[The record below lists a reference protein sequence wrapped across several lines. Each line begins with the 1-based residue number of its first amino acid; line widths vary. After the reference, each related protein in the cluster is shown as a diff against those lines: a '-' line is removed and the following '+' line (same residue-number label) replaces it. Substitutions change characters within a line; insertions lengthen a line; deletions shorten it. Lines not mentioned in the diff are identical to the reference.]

1 MKKNDIGSE
10 PAKDEFSRR
19 FPILLGSMVISV
31 ILATGV
37 FATPST
43 QIWNPSADIQPA
55 GTVHLGID
63 NYFTADD
70 VSSGGYAFPTDVG
83 LTYGAL
89 PGLEV
94 GVDSLLPQANLSASS
109 LVANAKYGIPENGM
123 IPALAVGAFNFG
135 SHRLDQNVVYGVAA
149 KAFAFGRL
157 SAGYFAGNEKALLD
171 PSGNKDNAGAIL
183 TWDKQLTDKLWAC
196 VDYAGTKSALG
207 ATFYGGSWNFSSNT
221 SVLFAYGTYN
231 NGAKPT
237 ITTQMDIN
245 I

>member
-1 MKKNDIGSE
+1 MRKIVV
-10 PAKDEFSRR
+10 
-19 FPILLGSMVISV
+19 LLVSV
-31 ILATGV
+31 LVSAVLVTGA

-43 QIWNPSADIQPA
+43 QIWNPSTDIQPT

-63 NYFTADD
+63 NYFTAED
-70 VSSGGYAFPTDVG
+70 VSSGGYAFPTDIG

-94 GVDSLLPQANLSASS
+94 GVDSFLPQPNLNTSS
-109 LVANAKYGIPENGM
+109 LVVNAKYGVPENGM
-123 IPALAVGAFNFG
+123 IPALAIGGFNFG
-135 SHRLDQNVVYGVAA
+135 SHSLDQNVVYGIAA

-157 SAGYFAGNEKALLD
+157 SAGYFVSNEKALID
-171 PSGNKDNAGAIL
+171 PSGNKDNAGVIL
-183 TWDKQLTDKLWAC
+183 TWDKQITDKLWAS

-207 ATFYGGSWNFSSNT
+207 ATFYGGSWAFSSNT

-237 ITTQMDIN
+237 ITTQLDIN